1 MSGGECHTTLR
12 VSMAVSATPFKW
24 SAADYTFLPKILEQM
39 SKQLF
44 SGLRNFS
51 ASWSSMVFFTLE
63 KDINPNELFVN
74 KNSSRLWRAI

>member
-39 SKQLF
+39 SKDNRFPAILTQKVRVAAGLETSRPHGLPWYF
-44 SGLRNFS
+44 YSG
-51 ASWSSMVFFTLE
+51 
-63 KDINPNELFVN
+63 KGH
-74 KNSSRLWRAI
+74 